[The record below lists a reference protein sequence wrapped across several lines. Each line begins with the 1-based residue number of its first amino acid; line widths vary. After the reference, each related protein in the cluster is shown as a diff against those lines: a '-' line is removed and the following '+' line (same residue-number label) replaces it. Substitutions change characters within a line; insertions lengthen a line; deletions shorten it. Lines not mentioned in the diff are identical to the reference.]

1 MWCTSEGITKPVEE
15 MQTSELNQLLKRF
28 YKEARRKDGC
38 DFSKPGLT
46 NIRNALD
53 RYFKSQLNI
62 TILKTSEFA
71 EANKAFDEKVS
82 LIEGNAASPWR
93 HSVSI
98 SPQDMRQML
107 MSGAIGGATPL
118 LLLRA
123 CWFNILLHFDV
134 GDHLKQRRLSKQ
146 QFVIHVDAAGREHV
160 KMVSCYPYDQ
170 SKFGVAGTT
179 MHSVPGHPLCPVAL
193 LKKYLSK
200 LHPESDA
207 LFQCPVQ
214 YKVDDTIPV
223 WYEKQ
228 AVGVHALEGMMACL
242 SKEAKLSRIYSNGC
256 LRKSSSLVYLQC
268 GFGLNPRDLTP
279 ETTTVS
285 MTTNNSIPSTSGM
298 PSFPQSSL
306 ECTPQLSSPSTP
318 PVQNLVHSSSDQSRP
333 NYYSFPNDNKQQSQ
347 SFSMPQSSLSH
358 RNKFDDMSSAAQ
370 ESPSFP
376 HISSAVSLA
385 KGDTC
390 HTSKRPV
397 QPSVHVPHLD
407 TGFAGQSRTA
417 IGVCMPTIKME
428 QGDADVCEAMAVQ
441 PTFPSES
448 IDFPS
453 VTETIAVKQEARTTS
468 TAHVF
473 DRPSCKLLL
482 TYCHTLFLPL
492 KHDKVPFY
500 HTSCKHS
507 KGLIISHS

>member
-1 MWCTSEGITKPVEE
+1 MLIVLFSFVVWCSSEGVTKPMEE
-15 MQTSELNQLLKRF
+15 MRPNELNQLLKRF

-98 SPQDMRQML
+98 SPQDMQKIL
-107 MSGAIGGATPL
+107 LSGAIGGTTPL
-118 LLLRA
+118 LLLKA
-123 CWFNILLHFDV
+123 SWFNILLHFDV

-146 QFVIHVDAAGREHV
+146 QFVVHVDATGREHV

-193 LKKYLSK
+193 LKKYLLK

-268 GFGLNPRDLTP
+268 GFGFNPRELTP
-279 ETTTVS
+279 VTTTVS
-285 MTTNNSIPSTSGM
+285 MTTNNSVPSTSGM
-298 PSFPQSSL
+298 PSFSQSSL
-306 ECTPQLSSPSTP
+306 ECSPQLSSPSTP
-318 PVQNLVHSSSDQSRP
+318 PVQNLVHSSSDQNRP
-333 NYYSFPNDNKQQSQ
+333 NYYSFPNDKHQSP
-347 SFSMPQSSLSH
+347 SFSMSQPSLSH
-358 RNKFDDMSSAAQ
+358 GNKFDNMGSPGPG
-370 ESPSFP
+370 SPSYP

-390 HTSKRPV
+390 HNSKRSG
-397 QPSVHVPHLD
+397 QPAMPHLE
-407 TGFAGQSRTA
+407 TGFTGQSRTA
-417 IGVCMPTIKME
+417 IGVCMPTIKIE
-428 QGDADVCEAMAVQ
+428 QGETDVCEAMAVQ

-453 VTETIAVKQEARTTS
+453 LTEAIAVKQESRTSS

-473 DRPSCKLLL
+473 DRPSCK
-482 TYCHTLFLPL
+482 
-492 KHDKVPFY
+492 
-500 HTSCKHS
+500 
-507 KGLIISHS
+507 